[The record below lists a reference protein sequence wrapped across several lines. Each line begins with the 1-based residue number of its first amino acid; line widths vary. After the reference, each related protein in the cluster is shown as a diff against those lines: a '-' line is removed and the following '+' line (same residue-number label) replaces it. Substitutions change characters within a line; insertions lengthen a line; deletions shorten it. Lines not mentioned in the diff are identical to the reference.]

1 MKKYKFSG
9 TLCSSIF
16 LTVAIFRLTALDPD
30 IKTRSGLSEVLKPD
44 FSQNDRI
51 RTVSLIFSSS
61 AHPFFQGGKAA
72 FARIYTAPLQAFR
85 ASPGSLPRLARFGAP
100 RQGWRTHF
108 LTIFKN
114 NHLEQKKGPKLK
126 N

>member
-1 MKKYKFSG
+1 MYGGMYIVLVDGKLAMNLFS
-9 TLCSSIF
+9 L
-16 LTVAIFRLTALDPD
+16 LV
-30 IKTRSGLSEVLKPD
+30 
-44 FSQNDRI
+44 
-51 RTVSLIFSSS
+51 
-61 AHPFFQGGKAA
+61 QGGKAA
-72 FARIYTAPLQAFR
+72 FARVYTAPLQACR